1 MPTIDN
7 WRALRDALEAGPTE
21 GPWAQCAS
29 DVFMFGR
36 KEGNGT
42 EPIGFV
48 YGPSFAERS
57 EYGRRTIATARYIAA
72 AHPAAIRSLLD
83 ERDRIEANAERL
95 AAEQAVMRQWIAEA
109 LPWIQ
114 GQQSL
119 YPNHELG
126 TLCESGRRLVDG
138 GPDDL
143 LAGVE

>member
-1 MPTIDN
+1 MSEAMTRGIIGMPFDMAMSTDLSRLQFHA
-7 WRALRDALEAGPTE
+7 RAQG
-21 GPWAQCAS
+21 
-29 DVFMFGR
+29 
-36 KEGNGT
+36 
-42 EPIGFV
+42 
-48 YGPSFAERS
+48 
-57 EYGRRTIATARYIAA
+57 
-72 AHPAAIRSLLD
+72 LLAD
-83 ERDRIEANAERL
+83 AERL